1 MARILIVDDDQ
12 TIGLMLK
19 DILEF
24 SNHNVTV
31 SQQPK
36 LTKENI
42 LKHDIELILLDKLIS
57 GVDGTD
63 VCAELKADDDVAHVP
78 VIMMS
83 ALHNVGDLCKSVGA
97 IDFIPK
103 PFDMD
108 TLLERVALVLEKKDH
123 DDTSNPS

>member
-24 SNHNVTV
+24 SDHNVTV

-63 VCAELKADDDVAHVP
+63 VCAELKVDDEVAHVP
-78 VIMMS
+78 IIMMS

-97 IDFIPK
+97 VEFIPK

-108 TLLERVALVLEKKDH
+108 TLLNRVSEVLARDNSGE
-123 DDTSNPS
+123 SASS

>member
-24 SNHNVTV
+24 SDHNVTV

-42 LKHDIELILLDKLIS
+42 LKHDNRE
-57 GVDGTD
+57 
-63 VCAELKADDDVAHVP
+63 HQ
-78 VIMMS
+78 
-83 ALHNVGDLCKSVGA
+83 
-97 IDFIPK
+97 
-103 PFDMD
+103 
-108 TLLERVALVLEKKDH
+108 
-123 DDTSNPS
+123 

>member
-1 MARILIVDDDQ
+1 MAKILIVDDDQ

-24 SNHNVTV
+24 SGHEVIA
-31 SQQPK
+31 SMEPK
-36 LTKENI
+36 LTKQNI
-42 LKHDIELILLDKLIS
+42 DKHDIELILLDKLIS

-63 VCAELKADDDVAHVP
+63 VCKSLKEDAAYANIP

-83 ALHNVGDLCKSVGA
+83 ALHNVGDTCKEAGA
-97 IDFIPK
+97 VDFLAK

-108 TLLERVALVLEKKDH
+108 TLLQKIELILEKQPNN
-123 DDTSNPS
+123 S

>member
-19 DILEF
+19 NILEF
-24 SNHNVTV
+24 SDHKVTV

-42 LKHDIELILLDKLIS
+42 LQHDIELILLDKLIS

-63 VCAELKADDDVAHVP
+63 VCAELKSDEEVAHVP
-78 VIMMS
+78 IIMMS

-97 IDFIPK
+97 VEFIPK
-103 PFDMD
+103 PFDME
-108 TLLERVALVLEKKDH
+108 TLLNRVSEVLARDKSGES
-123 DDTSNPS
+123 TRS

>member
-24 SNHNVTV
+24 SDHNVTV

-63 VCAELKADDDVAHVP
+63 VCTELKADEEVAHVP
-78 VIMMS
+78 IIMMS

-97 IDFIPK
+97 VDFIPK

-108 TLLERVALVLEKKDH
+108 TLLNRVSEVLARDKSGE
-123 DDTSNPS
+123 SASS

>member
-24 SNHNVTV
+24 SDHNVTV

-63 VCAELKADDDVAHVP
+63 VCVELKADEEVAHVP
-78 VIMMS
+78 IIMMS

-97 IDFIPK
+97 VDFIPK

-108 TLLERVALVLEKKDH
+108 TLLNRVSEVLARDKSGE
-123 DDTSNPS
+123 SASS

>member
-24 SNHNVTV
+24 SDHKVTV

-42 LKHDIELILLDKLIS
+42 LQHDIELILLDKLIS

-63 VCAELKADDDVAHVP
+63 VCAELKADEEVAHVP
-78 VIMMS
+78 IIMMS

-97 IDFIPK
+97 VEFIPK
-103 PFDMD
+103 PFDME
-108 TLLERVALVLEKKDH
+108 TLLNRVSEVLARDKDGK
-123 DDTSNPS
+123 SARS

>member
-24 SNHNVTV
+24 SDHKVTV

-36 LTKENI
+36 ITKENI

-63 VCAELKADDDVAHVP
+63 VCAELKADEEVAHIP
-78 VIMMS
+78 IIMMS

-97 IDFIPK
+97 VEFIPK

-108 TLLERVALVLEKKDH
+108 TLLNRVSEVLARDNSGK
-123 DDTSNPS
+123 SASS

>member
-24 SNHNVTV
+24 SDHNVTV

-63 VCAELKADDDVAHVP
+63 VCAELKADDEVAHVP
-78 VIMMS
+78 IIMMS

-97 IDFIPK
+97 VEFIPK

-108 TLLERVALVLEKKDH
+108 TLLNRVSEDLARDNSGE
-123 DDTSNPS
+123 SASS

>member
-24 SNHNVTV
+24 SDHKVTV

-42 LKHDIELILLDKLIS
+42 LQHDIELILLDKLIS

-63 VCAELKADDDVAHVP
+63 VCAELKSDEEGAHVP
-78 VIMMS
+78 IIMMS

-97 IDFIPK
+97 VEFIPK
-103 PFDMD
+103 PFDME
-108 TLLERVALVLEKKDH
+108 TLLNRVSEVLAKDKSGES
-123 DDTSNPS
+123 TRS